1 MERGGEEWLRGRFPH
16 VMMDVK
22 IVGEPDLDIV
32 NPLTNNSLIK
42 VSRLYSPTNPYYLYC
57 FTGFLPRP
65 SQSQLPAPRTLL
77 VGTL

>member
-1 MERGGEEWLRGRFPH
+1 MERGGEEWLRGKFPR

-42 VSRLYSPTNPYYLYC
+42 VSRL
-57 FTGFLPRP
+57 
-65 SQSQLPAPRTLL
+65 
-77 VGTL
+77 